1 MSRMDRALERKRGP
15 SAGVIALAAFGVVVL
30 VLGYLVMMRS
40 GETRLS
46 VDPTRL
52 TIARVETGEFRDYF
66 PFDGVVEPVTTMYL
80 DVEEGGRVEEILVEG
95 GQHVEAGELI
105 LRFSNAAVQRNSID
119 TETAL
124 VENLNALRNTQI
136 SLAQSELLLRDQLL
150 DLEHRIVDTQ
160 MTFDRYARLQDGGAV
175 ARQAFET
182 VGEELGYLKAKRD
195 LLVERIAREAEL
207 RDQPTVQADYSINR
221 LNLSLELLNRMADRL
236 DVRAP
241 ISGYLSNIDANLG
254 ENVNRGQRVGQI
266 DVLGDYKIS
275 VGVDQYYIA
284 RVQVGTPGRFTLDG
298 KAYEVV
304 VDKIFTEVVND
315 SFVIDVAFS
324 GEVPPNLRRGQRLTV
339 ELNFSE
345 TTEAVMVARGGFFQQ
360 TAGRWVYLVSED
372 GESARR
378 TAIRLGRQNPR
389 FVEVLEGLRPGD
401 RIVTSSYDAFNEVD
415 ELVFTEPV
423 QRARAEDTSNSV
435 TRESH
440 DHRNRKSAEALPN

>member
-1 MSRMDRALERKRGP
+1 MDRALERRRGP
-15 SAGVIALAAFGVVVL
+15 GAGVIALAAFVVVAFLLIYL
-30 VLGYLVMMRS
+30 VLIRS
-40 GETRLS
+40 GETRFR

-52 TIARVETGEFRDYF
+52 TMAMVETGEFRDYY

-136 SLAQSELLLRDQLL
+136 SLAQGELLLRDQLL
-150 DLEHRIVDTQ
+150 DLEYRIVDTQ
-160 MTFDRYARLQDGGAV
+160 KSFDRYARLREEDAV
-175 ARQAFET
+175 AREAYET
-182 VGEELGYLKAKRD
+182 VSDELEYLQAKRD
-195 LLVERIAREAEL
+195 LLVERIAREEEL
-207 RDQPTVQADYSINR
+207 REQQTAQAEYSINR
-221 LNLSLELLNRMADRL
+221 LNLSLELLSRMADRL
-236 DVRAP
+236 DVSAP

-254 ENVNRGQRVGQI
+254 ENINRGQRIGQI
-266 DVLGDYKIS
+266 DVLDEYKIS

-284 RVQVGTPGRFTLDG
+284 RVQAGTPGRFELNGETYD
-298 KAYEVV
+298 VV

-315 SFVIDVAFS
+315 AFMVDMAFV
-324 GEVPPNLRRGQRLTV
+324 GKVPPNLRRGQRLTV
-339 ELNFSE
+339 EMNFSE
-345 TTEAVMVARGGFFQQ
+345 SAEAVMVARGGFYQQ

-372 GESARR
+372 GEAARR

-401 RIVTSSYDAFNEVD
+401 WIVTSSYEAFNEVD
-415 ELVFTEPV
+415 ELAFTEPT
-423 QRARAEDTSNSV
+423 QLASR
-435 TRESH
+435 
-440 DHRNRKSAEALPN
+440 